1 MWSKVPSPISVYGI
15 RRYGPEKWE
24 VSQTSSWKNCQKCE
38 DEHSKVANYRRCK
51 GAFIVLRSELLCLR
65 GSRTVRK
72 EKMVAVAEDIDLGND
87 KLLLQVDDVQKIN
100 IGCEKR
106 MYKEKVKVN
115 YTLYFILSY
124 DIVVYIFFSKKY
136 FTHNSRLFY
145 QWGMSSTIFL
155 GFRKFGEFHAIDLA
169 FNKVH
174 LGFILCSNIMHFNKK
189 IKVTWH

>member
-24 VSQTSSWKNCQKCE
+24 VSQTSSWKNCQKYE

-65 GSRTVRK
+65 GSRTARK
-72 EKMVAVAEDIDLGND
+72 EKIVAVAEDIDLGND

-115 YTLYFILSY
+115 YNLYFILSY